1 MRASHHESVFQY
13 SLLSGKPIIA
23 TISLTYNLWCHFF
36 IALKTDI
43 LSLNSFHNEQEELL
57 AGRSEQ
63 FNKTAN
69 HIIKIKNPECD
80 LIANVDYNPS
90 EKKLHRI
97 FKHSSKKTS
106 PLHIACS
113 KGDLEN
119 VKKLIQKENANVMK
133 QDPSGLFPL
142 HTAIINNK
150 ADCVKLLLNNFAC
163 SPNVMDKTKMTG
175 LHHACLFGYVD
186 IVRILIDHP
195 DIDMISKNLEGK
207 TCLDICQTVN
217 SPSAITCAEIIS
229 TRLNQPVSRTIC
241 LLLSHLFSVFIHQY
255 FLKPPKINIKLMD
268 GSEMDLQLVS
278 GSNTTVEQLQ
288 NQIYNVSGNST
299 NTPHE

>member
-1 MRASHHESVFQY
+1 MS
-13 SLLSGKPIIA
+13 
-23 TISLTYNLWCHFF
+23 FF
-36 IALKTDI
+36 VVVLKTDI
-43 LSLNSFHNEQEELL
+43 LSLNSFHNEKEELL
-57 AGRSEQ
+57 AGKSEQ

-69 HIIKIKNPECD
+69 HIIKIKNPESD

-90 EKKLHRI
+90 EKKLQRI
-97 FKHSSKKTS
+97 FKRSSKKTS

-113 KGDLEN
+113 KGDLET

-133 QDPSGLFPL
+133 QDPSGLYPL

-195 DIDMISKNLEGK
+195 DIDVISKSSEGK
-207 TCLDICQTVN
+207 TCLDICQAVN
-217 SPSAITCAEIIS
+217 SPSAIACAAIIS
-229 TRLNQPVSRTIC
+229 TRLNQPVSRRI
-241 LLLSHLFSVFIHQY
+241 
-255 FLKPPKINIKLMD
+255 FLM
-268 GSEMDLQLVS
+268 S
-278 GSNTTVEQLQ
+278 
-288 NQIYNVSGNST
+288 Y
-299 NTPHE
+299 